1 MNNLVVPRGNEV
13 VGTNGIAV
21 AVYTMN
27 RILLLVMWAL
37 VVAIPCQERGLQLA
51 SAFFFFFIPRHFPWA
66 LLVVLLLERILE
78 LSWERVGRNACR
90 LLRELH
96 QMDKCAR
103 VMSELTDWVQFPFLR
118 GKGRCS

>member
-27 RILLLVMWAL
+27 RILLLLMGAL
-37 VVAIPCQERGLQLA
+37 VVAIPCQERGLQVL
-51 SAFFFFFIPRHFPWA
+51 FFFFPRHFPWA
-66 LLVVLLLERILE
+66 LLVVLLLGRILE
-78 LSWERVGRNACR
+78 LSWKRVGRNACR
-90 LLRELH
+90 LLRERH
-96 QMDKCAR
+96 QMDMCAR
-103 VMSELTDWVQFPFLR
+103 VMSELTDWFQFPFIR